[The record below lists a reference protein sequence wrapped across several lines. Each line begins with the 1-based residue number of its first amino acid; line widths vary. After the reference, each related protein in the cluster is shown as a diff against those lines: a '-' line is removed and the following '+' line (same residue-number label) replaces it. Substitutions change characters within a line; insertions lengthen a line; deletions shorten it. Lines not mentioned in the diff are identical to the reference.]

1 MTMTLLFPAIG
12 LIAVVTAFYGMLILP
27 TRWLKVE
34 RVHCDLGIGVSI
46 LQLSDLHVER
56 LRVKPE
62 QLERV
67 LRAENPD
74 YICITGDFTKLPSS
88 LPKLGTYLKVVQ
100 ASGIPAYAVLGN
112 HDHQQPVVGRL
123 IRFIEGYG
131 IRVLRNEVV
140 PLNGFQI
147 VGIDDYDSGKSKIGK
162 SFSQTVPHLPKV
174 VVTHDP
180 NIVLEIKQPYEYLMA
195 GHLHGKQFNVPG
207 FYKLRPMG
215 RLPAM
220 GIYKGLHRKS
230 YGTFYISKGLGQT
243 GINLRFMV
251 RSEVTLHSL

>member
-74 YICITGDFTKLPSS
+74 YICITGDFTKRPPAFRS
-88 LPKLGTYLKVVQ
+88 LGPTSRSFK
-100 ASGIPAYAVLGN
+100 PAAF
-112 HDHQQPVVGRL
+112 P
-123 IRFIEGYG
+123 
-131 IRVLRNEVV
+131 
-140 PLNGFQI
+140 P
-147 VGIDDYDSGKSKIGK
+147 
-162 SFSQTVPHLPKV
+162 
-174 VVTHDP
+174 
-180 NIVLEIKQPYEYLMA
+180 
-195 GHLHGKQFNVPG
+195 
-207 FYKLRPMG
+207 
-215 RLPAM
+215 
-220 GIYKGLHRKS
+220 
-230 YGTFYISKGLGQT
+230 
-243 GINLRFMV
+243 
-251 RSEVTLHSL
+251 TLY